1 MSKKGLEENSNSN
14 ITKRGKLSWA
24 VFLFTLFVVLISLIA
39 FVFPAL
45 LISEMGSG
53 NPIENT
59 GLEGL
64 YKINPYEL
72 GYWAVPLFAS
82 NIIVFAVFTLYYCN
96 KLPDSIRHALESLF
110 SFEISKK
117 TAVVIFLIILAG
129 YVAFSSV
136 ELTEDETWPDWNKVE
151 ERLEGDLQKG
161 SGNETCDIMM
171 TIEHCYGWPRSN
183 PTISSGFEPHVR
195 YFLLKLSVALFDN
208 YKIFPFFAS
217 IGLLLVTYLFATLI
231 TGKRFAGIISL
242 VIMTQS
248 NLFLSFDTSPT
259 YSNFWTLFYVLS
271 LYLAVRLW
279 MVSPAIYLLSIFAKV
294 LTVAFLPMSIF
305 FVLASDIP
313 KKKKAFVVLVSVII
327 VAGGVVVF
335 ATQNLA
341 ETEGAVW
348 NSDEFWLGLSSFA
361 NQIRHDGLVVLFV
374 LPLVFGLFMVSKRSR
389 YASSIMLMIAGM
401 LVIVPL
407 ISGFTEITNQPYRF
421 VPLVFFFAIGVGTL
435 LSKR

>member
-1 MSKKGLEENSNSN
+1 M
-14 ITKRGKLSWA
+14 
-24 VFLFTLFVVLISLIA
+24 
-39 FVFPAL
+39 
-45 LISEMGSG
+45 
-53 NPIENT
+53 
-59 GLEGL
+59 
-64 YKINPYEL
+64 
-72 GYWAVPLFAS
+72 
-82 NIIVFAVFTLYYCN
+82 
-96 KLPDSIRHALESLF
+96 
-110 SFEISKK
+110 
-117 TAVVIFLIILAG
+117 
-129 YVAFSSV
+129 
-136 ELTEDETWPDWNKVE
+136 
-151 ERLEGDLQKG
+151 
-161 SGNETCDIMM
+161 NEPCDIMM
-171 TIEHCYGWPRSN
+171 TIEHCYGWPRAN
-183 PTISSGFEPHVR
+183 PTISSGFEPHAR
-195 YFLLKLSVALFDN
+195 YFLLKLSVELFDN

-242 VIMTQS
+242 VIMVQS

-305 FVLASDIP
+305 FVLSSDIP
-313 KKKKAFVVLVSVII
+313 KKKKAFVVLVSMIIVSGGVII
-327 VAGGVVVF
+327 F

-341 ETEGAVW
+341 ETEGAGL
-348 NSDEFWLGLSSFA
+348 NSDEFWSGLSSFA
-361 NQIRHDGLVVLFV
+361 NQIRHDGLIVLFI

-389 YASSIMLMIAGM
+389 YATSVMVMIAGM

>member
-1 MSKKGLEENSNSN
+1 MSKKGLEENSDSN
-14 ITKRGKLSWA
+14 IVKRGKLSWA
-24 VFLFTLFVVLISLIA
+24 VFLFTLFVVLISMIA

-45 LISEMGSG
+45 LISEMGSV
-53 NPIENT
+53 NEIEKT

-72 GYWAVPLFAS
+72 GYWAVPLFVS
-82 NIIVFAVFTLYYCN
+82 NIIVFTVFALYYCN

-110 SFEISKK
+110 SFEISRK

-136 ELTEDETWPDWNKVE
+136 ELTEDETWPDWNGVK
-151 ERLEGDLQKG
+151 ERLEGDR
-161 SGNETCDIMM
+161 NEPCDIMM
-171 TIEHCYGWPRSN
+171 TIEHCYGWPRAN
-183 PTISSGFEPHVR
+183 PTVSSGFEPHAR
-195 YFLLKLSVALFDN
+195 YFLLKLSVELFDN

-242 VIMTQS
+242 VIMVQS

-305 FVLASDIP
+305 FVLSSDIP
-313 KKKKAFVVLVSVII
+313 KKKKAFVVLVSMIIVSGGVII
-327 VAGGVVVF
+327 F

-341 ETEGAVW
+341 ETEGAGL
-348 NSDEFWLGLSSFA
+348 NSDEFWAGLSSFA
-361 NQIRHDGLVVLFV
+361 NQIRHDGLIVLFI

-389 YASSIMLMIAGM
+389 YANSIMLMIAGM

>member
-1 MSKKGLEENSNSN
+1 MSEKKLGENSNSN
-14 ITKRGKLSWA
+14 IAKRGKLSWI
-24 VFLFTLFVVLISLIA
+24 VFLFTLFVVLISLVS

-53 NPIENT
+53 NTIEET
-59 GLEGL
+59 GVKGT

-72 GYWAVPLFAS
+72 GHLAAPLFVV
-82 NIIVFAVFTLYYCN
+82 NIIVFTMFVLYRWN
-96 KLPDSIRHALESLF
+96 KLPDGIKHGLESLF

-117 TAVVIFLIILAG
+117 TAVIIILIIMTG
-129 YVAFSSV
+129 YIAFSSM
-136 ELTEDETWPDWNKVE
+136 ELTEDETWSDWDRVE
-151 ERLEGDLQKG
+151 VRLQGDKAVP
-161 SGNETCDIMM
+161 CDIIVNNPNC
-171 TIEHCYGWPRSN
+171 TGWPYTN
-183 PTISSGFEPHVR
+183 PTVSSGFEPHVR
-195 YFLLKLSVALFDN
+195 YFLLKLSVTLFDN
-208 YKIFPFFAS
+208 FKIFPFFAS
-217 IGLLLVTYLFATLI
+217 IALLLVTYLFATLI

-242 VIMTQS
+242 VIMIQS

-271 LYLAVRLW
+271 LYLAVRFW
-279 MVSPAIYLLSIFAKV
+279 MVSPAIYLLSIFSKV

-305 FVLASDIP
+305 FILFSDIP
-313 KKKKAFVVLVSVII
+313 KKKKAFVILTSTLI
-327 VAGGVVVF
+327 VAGGVIIF

-341 ETEGAVW
+341 ETEGAGW
-348 NSDEFWLGLSSFA
+348 SSDEFWAGMSTFA
-361 NQIRHDGLVVLFV
+361 NQIRHDGLVILFV

-389 YASSIMLMIAGM
+389 YATSVMVMIAGM

>member
-1 MSKKGLEENSNSN
+1 MSKKGLEENSNSD
-14 ITKRGKLSWA
+14 IAKRGKLSWI
-24 VFLFTLFVVLISLIA
+24 VFLFTLFVVLISMIA

-53 NPIENT
+53 NEIEKT

-72 GYWAVPLFAS
+72 GYWVVPLFVS
-82 NIIVFAVFTLYYCN
+82 NIIVFTVFALYYCN

-136 ELTEDETWPDWNKVE
+136 ELTEDETWPDWIKVK

-161 SGNETCDIMM
+161 PMNEPCDIMM

-195 YFLLKLSVALFDN
+195 YFLLKLSVTLFDN

-248 NLFLSFDTSPT
+248 NLFLSFDTSST

-305 FVLASDIP
+305 FVLSSDIP

-327 VAGGVVVF
+327 VAGGVVIF

-341 ETEGAVW
+341 ETEGAGW
-348 NSDEFWLGLSSFA
+348 NSDQFWLGLSSFA

-389 YASSIMLMIAGM
+389 YANSIMLMIAGM
-401 LVIVPL
+401 LVLTPL

>member
-1 MSKKGLEENSNSN
+1 MSKKGLEENSDSN
-14 ITKRGKLSWA
+14 IAKRGILSWA
-24 VFLFTLFVVLISLIA
+24 VFLFTLFVVLISMIA

-45 LISEMGSG
+45 LISEMGSV
-53 NPIENT
+53 NEIEKT

-72 GYWAVPLFAS
+72 GYWAVPLFIS
-82 NIIVFAVFTLYYCN
+82 NIIVFTVFALYYYN

-110 SFEISKK
+110 SFEISRK

-136 ELTEDETWPDWNKVE
+136 ELTEDETWEDWDRVE
-151 ERLEGDLQKG
+151 ERLEGDMQKG
-161 SGNETCDIMM
+161 PMNESCDIMM
-171 TIEHCYGWPRSN
+171 TIEHCYGWPRAN
-183 PTISSGFEPHVR
+183 PTISSGFEPHAR
-195 YFLLKLSVALFDN
+195 YFLLKLSVELFDN

-217 IGLLLVTYLFATLI
+217 IGLLLVTYIFATLI

-242 VIMTQS
+242 VIMVQS

-305 FVLASDIP
+305 FVLSSDIS
-313 KKKKAFVVLVSVII
+313 KKKKAFVVLVSMIIVSGGVII
-327 VAGGVVVF
+327 F

-341 ETEGAVW
+341 ETEGAGL
-348 NSDEFWLGLSSFA
+348 NSDEFWSGLSSFA
-361 NQIRHDGLVVLFV
+361 NQIRHDGLIVLFI

-389 YASSIMLMIAGM
+389 YATSVMVMIAGM

>member
-1 MSKKGLEENSNSN
+1 MSKKGLEENSDSN
-14 ITKRGKLSWA
+14 IAKRGKLSWA
-24 VFLFTLFVVLISLIA
+24 VFLFTLFVVLISMIA

-45 LISEMGSG
+45 LISEMGSV
-53 NPIENT
+53 NEIEKT

-72 GYWAVPLFAS
+72 GYWAVPLFVS
-82 NIIVFAVFTLYYCN
+82 NIIVFTVFALYYCN

-110 SFEISKK
+110 SFEISRK

-136 ELTEDETWPDWNKVE
+136 ELTEDETWEDWDRVK
-151 ERLEGDLQKG
+151 ERLEGDMQKG
-161 SGNETCDIMM
+161 PMNESCDIMM
-171 TIEHCYGWPRSN
+171 TIEHCYGWPRAN
-183 PTISSGFEPHVR
+183 PTISSGFEPHAR
-195 YFLLKLSVALFDN
+195 YFLLKLSVELFDN

-242 VIMTQS
+242 VIMVQS

-305 FVLASDIP
+305 FVLSSDIP
-313 KKKKAFVVLVSVII
+313 KKKKAFVVLVSMII
-327 VAGGVVVF
+327 VAGGVIIF

-341 ETEGAVW
+341 ETEGAGL
-348 NSDEFWLGLSSFA
+348 NSDEFWAGLSSFA
-361 NQIRHDGLVVLFV
+361 NQIRHDGLIVLFI

-389 YASSIMLMIAGM
+389 YANSVMLMIAGM

>member
-1 MSKKGLEENSNSN
+1 MSKKGLEENSDSN
-14 ITKRGKLSWA
+14 IVKRGKLSWA
-24 VFLFTLFVVLISLIA
+24 VFLFTLFVVLISMIA

-45 LISEMGSG
+45 LISEMGSV
-53 NPIENT
+53 NEIEKT

-64 YKINPYEL
+64 YKINPYEI

-82 NIIVFAVFTLYYCN
+82 NIIVFTVFALYYCN

-136 ELTEDETWPDWNKVE
+136 ELTEDETWPDWNGVK
-151 ERLEGDLQKG
+151 ERLEGDKG
-161 SGNETCDIMM
+161 EPCDIMM
-171 TIEHCYGWPRSN
+171 TYEHCYGWPRAN
-183 PTISSGFEPHVR
+183 PTVSSGFEPHAR
-195 YFLLKLSVALFDN
+195 YFLLKLSVELFDN

-242 VIMTQS
+242 VIMVQS

-305 FVLASDIP
+305 FVLSSDIP
-313 KKKKAFVVLVSVII
+313 KKKKAFVVLVSMIIVSGGVII
-327 VAGGVVVF
+327 F

-341 ETEGAVW
+341 ETEGAGL
-348 NSDEFWLGLSSFA
+348 NSDEFWAGLSSFA
-361 NQIRHDGLVVLFV
+361 NQIRHDGLIVLFI

-389 YASSIMLMIAGM
+389 YANSIMLMIAGM

>member
-14 ITKRGKLSWA
+14 STKRGKLSWA
-24 VFLFTLFVVLISLIA
+24 VFLFTLFVVLVSLIA

-45 LISEMGSG
+45 LISEMGSL
-53 NPIENT
+53 NEIEKI
-59 GLEGL
+59 GLKGL

-72 GYWAVPLFAS
+72 GYWAVPLFVS
-82 NIIVFAVFTLYYCN
+82 NIIVFTVFALYYCN

-117 TAVVIFLIILAG
+117 TAIVIFLIILAS

-136 ELTEDETWPDWNKVE
+136 ELTEDETWEDWDRVK
-151 ERLEGDLQKG
+151 ERLEGDRG
-161 SGNETCDIMM
+161 ETCGL
-171 TIEHCYGWPRSN
+171 TANPSCNGWPQSN
-183 PTISSGFEPHVR
+183 PTVSSGFEPHAR
-195 YFLLKLSVALFDN
+195 YFLLKLSVVLFDN
-208 YKIFPFFAS
+208 YKIIPFFTS
-217 IGLLLVTYLFATLI
+217 IGLLLVTYLFTTLI

-242 VIMTQS
+242 VIMIQS
-248 NLFLSFDTSPT
+248 NLFLTFDTSPT
-259 YSNFWTLFYVLS
+259 YSNFWALFYVLS
-271 LYLAVRLW
+271 LYLVVRLW

-294 LTVAFLPMSIF
+294 LTVAFVPMSIF
-305 FVLASDIP
+305 FILSSDIS
-313 KKKKAFVVLVSVII
+313 KKKKAFVALVSVII
-327 VAGGVVVF
+327 VAGGAVIF

-341 ETEGAVW
+341 ETEDAGF
-348 NSDEFWLGLSSFA
+348 NSDEFWAGMSSFA
-361 NQIRHDGLVVLFV
+361 NQIRHDGLIVLFI

-389 YASSIMLMIAGM
+389 YANSIMLMIAGM

-421 VPLVFFFAIGVGTL
+421 VPLVFFFAVGVGTL

>member
-14 ITKRGKLSWA
+14 IAKRGKLSWA

-45 LISEMGSG
+45 LISEIGSG
-53 NPIENT
+53 NQIEKT
-59 GLEGL
+59 GVKGL
-64 YKINPYEL
+64 YEINPYEL
-72 GYWAVPLFAS
+72 GHWAVPLFGS
-82 NIIVFAVFTLYYCN
+82 NIIVFTVFALYYCN

-136 ELTEDETWPDWNKVE
+136 ELIEDETWPDWNGVK
-151 ERLEGDLQKG
+151 ERLEGDRGEMCGLIA
-161 SGNETCDIMM
+161 TPYCA
-171 TIEHCYGWPRSN
+171 GWPHTN
-183 PTISSGFEPHVR
+183 PTISSGFEPHAR

-208 YKIFPFFAS
+208 YKILPFFAS

-242 VIMTQS
+242 VIMVQS

-305 FVLASDIP
+305 FVLSSDIP
-313 KKKKAFVVLVSVII
+313 KKKKAFVILTSVII
-327 VAGGVVVF
+327 VAGGVIIF

-341 ETEGAVW
+341 ETEGAGL
-348 NSDEFWLGLSSFA
+348 NSDEFWAGMSSFA
-361 NQIRHDGLVVLFV
+361 NQIRHDGLIVLFV

-389 YASSIMLMIAGM
+389 YATSVMVMIAGM

-421 VPLVFFFAIGVGTL
+421 VPLVFFFAMGVGTL

>member
-1 MSKKGLEENSNSN
+1 MSEKKLEENSNSN
-14 ITKRGKLSWA
+14 IAKRGKLSWI
-24 VFLFTLFVVLISLIA
+24 VFLFTLFVVLISLVS

-53 NPIENT
+53 NTIEET
-59 GLEGL
+59 GVKGT

-72 GYWAVPLFAS
+72 GHWTVPLFVV
-82 NIIVFAVFTLYYCN
+82 NIIVFTMFVLYRWN
-96 KLPDSIRHALESLF
+96 KLPDSIKHGLESLF

-117 TAVVIFLIILAG
+117 TAVVIILIIMTG
-129 YVAFSSV
+129 YIAFSSM
-136 ELTEDETWPDWNKVE
+136 ELTEDEIWPDWDQVE
-151 ERLEGDLQKG
+151 VRLQGDKAVP
-161 SGNETCDIMM
+161 CDIIVSEPNC
-171 TIEHCYGWPRSN
+171 TGWPYTN
-183 PTISSGFEPHVR
+183 PTVSSGFEPHVR
-195 YFLLKLSVALFDN
+195 YFLLKLSVTLFDN
-208 YKIFPFFAS
+208 FKIFPFFAS
-217 IGLLLVTYLFATLI
+217 VALLLVTYLFTTLI

-242 VIMTQS
+242 VIMVQS

-259 YSNFWTLFYVLS
+259 YSNFWALFYVLS

-294 LTVAFLPMSIF
+294 LTVAFVPMSIF
-305 FVLASDIP
+305 FVLSSDIP

-327 VAGGVVVF
+327 VAGGVVIF

-341 ETEGAVW
+341 ETEGTAW
-348 NSDEFWLGLSSFA
+348 NSDQFWLGLSSFA

-374 LPLVFGLFMVSKRSR
+374 LPLVFGLFMVSNRSR

>member
-1 MSKKGLEENSNSN
+1 MSKKGLEENSDSN
-14 ITKRGKLSWA
+14 IVKRGKLSWA
-24 VFLFTLFVVLISLIA
+24 VFLFTLFVVLISMIA

-45 LISEMGSG
+45 LISEMGSV
-53 NPIENT
+53 NEIEKT

-72 GYWAVPLFAS
+72 GYWAVPLFIS
-82 NIIVFAVFTLYYCN
+82 NIIVFTVFALYYCN

-110 SFEISKK
+110 SFEISRK

-136 ELTEDETWPDWNKVE
+136 ELTEDETWQDWDRVK
-151 ERLEGDLQKG
+151 ERLEGDMQKG
-161 SGNETCDIMM
+161 PMNEPCDIMM
-171 TIEHCYGWPRSN
+171 TIEHCYGWPRAN
-183 PTISSGFEPHVR
+183 PTISSGFEPHAR
-195 YFLLKLSVALFDN
+195 YFLLKLSVELFDN

-242 VIMTQS
+242 VIMVQS

-305 FVLASDIP
+305 FVLSSDIP
-313 KKKKAFVVLVSVII
+313 KKKKAFVILTSVII
-327 VAGGVVVF
+327 VAGGVIIF

-341 ETEGAVW
+341 ETEGAGL
-348 NSDEFWLGLSSFA
+348 NSDEFWAGMSSFA
-361 NQIRHDGLVVLFV
+361 NQIRHDGLIVLFI

-389 YASSIMLMIAGM
+389 YANSVMLMIAGM

>member
-1 MSKKGLEENSNSN
+1 MSKKGLEENSDSN
-14 ITKRGKLSWA
+14 IVKRGKLSWA
-24 VFLFTLFVVLISLIA
+24 VFLFTLFVVLISMIA

-45 LISEMGSG
+45 LISEMGSV
-53 NPIENT
+53 NEIEKT

-64 YKINPYEL
+64 YKINPYEI
-72 GYWAVPLFAS
+72 GYWAVPLFIS
-82 NIIVFAVFTLYYCN
+82 NIIVFTVFALYYCN

-110 SFEISKK
+110 SFEISRK

-136 ELTEDETWPDWNKVE
+136 ELTEDETWEDWDRVE
-151 ERLEGDLQKG
+151 ERLEGDMQKG
-161 SGNETCDIMM
+161 PMNESCDIMM
-171 TIEHCYGWPRSN
+171 TIEHCYGWPRAN
-183 PTISSGFEPHVR
+183 PTISSGFEPHAR
-195 YFLLKLSVALFDN
+195 YFLLKLSVELFDN

-242 VIMTQS
+242 VIMVQS

-305 FVLASDIP
+305 FVLSSDIP
-313 KKKKAFVVLVSVII
+313 KKKKAFVVLVSMIIVSGGVII
-327 VAGGVVVF
+327 F

-341 ETEGAVW
+341 ETEGAGL
-348 NSDEFWLGLSSFA
+348 NSDEFWSGLSSFA
-361 NQIRHDGLVVLFV
+361 NQIRHDGLIVLFI

-389 YASSIMLMIAGM
+389 YANSVMLMIAGM